1 MKHPCVYI
9 MASRPNGTLYIGV
22 TSDLIGRVFQHRSD
36 QVEGFTKR
44 YAVHRLVFFEQH
56 DSMESAIQRE
66 KQVKKWNRAWKIDL
80 IRAANPQWRDLWPA
94 VSG

>member
-56 DSMESAIQRE
+56 DSMELAIQRE

-80 IRAANPQWRDLWPA
+80 IRAANPQWQDLWPA
-94 VSG
+94 ISG